1 MDVQLMRMD
10 TTCQDFVLVADT
22 EQKQTHHGQLDVSI
36 QTLIVDVQHT
46 TMVICML
53 FQTIQDGQQRQDI
66 VIAILKK
73 YTKVLR
79 QLSAALVH
87 KVLENVG
94 YVVVTLV
101 YRTELVDKVQ

>member
-1 MDVQLMRMD
+1 
-10 TTCQDFVLVADT
+10 
-22 EQKQTHHGQLDVSI
+22 
-36 QTLIVDVQHT
+36 
-46 TMVICML
+46 MVICML

-101 YRTELVDKVQ
+101 YRTELVDKVQWTHIAVDAVVKAELAAAAS